1 MGFDVAE
8 YSKNRKKK
16 TESNENKSSG
26 FDVASY
32 YLQKSAPSA
41 GDDINTRLNNLLSS
55 GNNIANKYNE
65 RYSGYNTSY
74 RSDSSSWLSNITS
87 EKNKFDSESYE
98 IRKLLNQYRDY
109 FDSDYVSNVEEAL
122 SGGSSLYQSM
132 LKTATDENKYWSQFG
147 SEGEYNKYEE
157 YRKTRE
163 EMLSYDTK
171 AGEEEVKAIKD
182 RLSDYN
188 SEKSELENLKKS
200 MTYHYPGTNNEYVPA
215 RIAELEETLSGYGD
229 IESDYAS
236 KNAYLIEAKNLQKEN
251 KLREDAQKAE
261 DYDAMVSRGNEMGT
275 EVELRI
281 GGSGYKNDIVGW
293 RNTRNPVNVNGNSP
307 SYIDYDFA
315 NAMTEDEVNAY
326 SYYLA
331 KYGRDK
337 ADEYLETIR
346 DDVNRRVASD
356 TYEKLKDNTFAE
368 LLFAAHAGLDQ
379 SASGL
384 KNLVNFND
392 DYIPVSATQYASG
405 MIREDLSGVSGVA
418 YDLIQTTSNMI
429 PSILASTISNAILP
443 GSGAAVGAV
452 TLGGSAAGNAYQEML
467 NLGYDKSQ
475 ARVYST
481 LTGISETGLQY
492 ALGGISKLGGKL
504 TGNAIKSFSQGINS
518 AAAKFAIE
526 FGGEM
531 ISEGT
536 EEFLQDVLDPF
547 FKSIATGEEPE
558 AVDWGQAAYSG
569 FLGALSAGLLN
580 SVDVTANKASEL
592 SSARRIIND
601 GKVDS
606 LKNVA
611 NTFSADTVA
620 YKLAGKVN
628 EKTGAWKISQLLHEV
643 NANLSEQNQ
652 ADIKYNLMRTG
663 MTEADSESVSKW
675 LAKAVNGQNFTSL
688 QRKALDNNPI
698 ISRVFKKVIID
709 SNSTVNQRIKGMMD
723 VRGEEGSVGIDYAA
737 IAKAQKNNNLS
748 KSATESL
755 AINQS
760 IQDTLNKNAKRMFK
774 TDRQTSYDSM
784 IDDMVSDLVK
794 RKNTMSDSTA
804 VKDVSE
810 KVSDTNNTVISSTGE
825 SVTIKKIKSINKGN
839 MELELSDGRVVS
851 NNDIEYRSNDEAL
864 IYESVASM
872 GYSAE
877 TANAIVNGYTALNGV
892 SASQYVLGVNE
903 GYNYGKIGYPMDK
916 IDSNGFYAD
925 LTDTQK
931 AFAYNLGRKAAYV
944 ESENAQKILNNGKEK
959 GNRNGKVHIASSIS
973 SMTERQK
980 ASLSTIGRVVADVTH
995 NDVYVFESVEKD
1007 GKRVFS
1013 EDIAGHKAGESAPN
1027 GFYDQKT
1034 GAIYIDL
1041 HSGNNGE
1048 GVMLWTA
1055 AHELTHFIRQWSP
1068 AKFKSLSDF
1077 LMEEYGNKGVSIQ
1090 SLIQTQINKAKA
1102 NGRTLTFDGAYE
1114 EVVADAMQTM
1124 FTDSNLSEK
1133 LEKMKKQDH
1142 SLWQKIKDFFADL
1155 YKRIKKAYEGLDPQT
1170 NEAKFVR
1177 EMKDSIEKISDLFA
1191 EALTDAGETFRTTIA
1206 NIDVN
1211 SESVSPVFSERTW
1224 TASEYVTEREKAAK
1238 EIAKAMGVSV
1248 AKAKAYI
1255 DDVNSIAKMIANDRA
1270 RLDYQASSF
1279 GSAFVSNVEY
1289 GGSFD
1294 FTTLCKKRRIYTGT
1308 FSEIQKRLKDVALT
1322 PDDVLK
1328 IRNMLLDAHYEA
1340 TCGLCYVEGSRAN
1353 MGKFCQEFI
1362 KLYKRNN
1369 PNSWIPNM
1377 ADVNTPDGVE
1387 QMRIKH
1393 PECYEQYEY
1402 FWNHY
1407 GKLSESDPALFASQQ
1422 KPKLYEARKEYKGEI
1437 LTHFKNDN
1445 SVLRK
1450 NLNGGIRMQSF
1461 SDFEIVHLI
1470 DTMQI
1475 IMDMSRVGL
1484 AGQAYTKVP
1493 EFAKAFG
1500 DTGLKINL
1508 SLITKGVDKDG
1519 KLIFDDREGM
1529 PHQTAFGLRDRY
1541 SKNVGTILVT
1551 FTDAQLKAAMA
1562 DPRIDF
1568 IIPFH
1573 RSQWKKGQYSAMGL
1587 PKGTKDY
1594 TFMQNE
1600 KLIKQTYHDY
1610 NGRQVKDKAK
1620 NYMPNE
1626 YWDFSKSGKEN
1637 AEAYLQMCADNNKRP
1652 KFYKLLD
1659 YDGNGKYSL
1668 KKDGSTDGYW
1678 KLLID
1683 FKMYDNDG
1691 VGSPQVPVTPTFSM
1705 DDATEMLNKYEGG
1718 HSSYPVAY
1726 DVVDRFV
1733 SDYKEIHK
1741 EHNVSDLDLESELAD
1756 AGIKYSERVT
1766 DKKTLDFLDGQE
1778 TITTYKTMQIID
1790 GKLYPP
1796 MASRIDGNYE
1806 DYSVLGQWER
1816 ASEHPELIK
1825 GDGKFKLDKGK
1836 GNGSIE
1842 AAYNPYMHSSN
1853 LVINDQF
1860 SGAYKRTNLVTVECE
1875 VPVSE
1880 MNSGYKAQYAK
1891 DSVGWHKWHAGN
1903 VAGSIRKAK
1912 GIERQVFL
1920 SRWIKPVRI
1929 VPDAEVASM
1938 YSDLLSGTDIAI
1950 PDNVVTPSLLNELKN
1965 AGVKIVESGRIE
1977 SSELKDNKKTKAS
1990 PAVTDLQP
1998 LKGQGTPSAAILKQN
2013 SDDVNPHSDRD
2024 YSYDALVNKPDM
2036 VVTTVRRNVPKNRA
2050 DVVAMAKKNAAKV
2063 GKFDTK
2069 TGSVS
2074 VRVDDINADVL
2085 LATDGLK
2092 HGLRRT
2098 NNPQNDANY
2107 IVTIKAGEIIK
2118 NSIKINES
2126 NPKKQSA
2133 FGAYVMIGVARNI
2146 SGDVYIVRSIVNQ
2159 FNNELDSM
2167 NVLYAINAKKELAAL
2182 NAPRSA
2188 AKPLSVTSPT
2198 ISIANLLDLVN
2209 KHFPD
2214 ILPED
2219 VLKHYGYDSR
2229 PEGDFGENIL
2239 YSDRDSDGN
2248 QLSEAQQEYFKDSK
2262 VRDDDG
2268 NLLKVFHGTSKNF
2281 TIFDRTKGRSTMDI
2295 QGSFFSPWEIDAKG
2309 YGENV
2314 RAFYLNIVNPASEGV
2329 AYKALNK
2336 FKGQNNAG
2344 VKAREYLES
2353 LGYDGVNNSNEE
2365 YIAFN
2370 PNQIKSVENI
2380 NPSSDPD
2387 IRYSDR
2393 DPDSIDN
2400 RTLLANALESA
2411 AKNDIEKKYISQYQE
2426 KIDTINKE
2434 QNKLTEL
2441 RSKIKELS
2449 FAKGHRDADQIRKL
2463 QTEAT
2468 KTANRINIFDK
2479 QLLKLEATKPLKA
2492 VLEREKDIA
2501 KKKAE
2506 KASREALAAYR
2517 ERSAQTQRDLMDR
2530 YQTRIKKSKEGRDK
2544 TELRHKILKKIKEL
2558 NDLLLKGDKDHH
2570 VPLSLQ
2576 KSTALAL
2583 QAINMDTVNA
2593 EERLAKIRDKIAK
2606 SSNPDVIAKLQ
2617 KTYDR
2622 IELQGENMATKLDA
2636 LDRAYNDVK
2645 NSKDPIIA
2653 NVYDEGIMQAIINL
2667 KDDVGNTPL
2676 REMSLSQL
2684 ESVYD
2689 MYKMVLHT
2697 IRNANKSFKAEK
2709 RETITQLGE
2718 QVMEQVRSAGGSKKF
2733 SLKNLQWIK
2742 KFAWNNL
2749 KPVYAMKVIGSET
2762 LSNLFENVRAGEDTY
2777 AVDISE
2783 ARQYFL
2789 DNVKKYNYKSWDF
2802 ETRYDFKSRTGKDF
2816 SLSLQE
2822 IMSLYA
2828 YSKREQAGM
2837 HLEQGGFVFEDAEIV
2852 EKVKGIPVKYD
2863 VNIADAY
2870 NISSDTLS
2878 EIIGKLTPE
2887 QIAFVTDMQK
2897 YLAEDMG
2904 AKGNEVTRQMYDIDL
2919 FKDKNYFPLKSAK
2932 QFMFEQN
2939 EVAGEVKIKNS
2950 GFTKSTVPKANNPII
2965 LKGFMDVWSEHVSDM
2980 AMYHSFVLPLEDF
2993 NRVFNYKTPSGDNV
3007 DTMSV
3012 KQSIQNAYG
3021 RQANDYIKQ
3030 MLTDLNGGA
3039 RSSTG
3044 ADVTNKLISLFKK
3057 GATFASLSVV
3067 IQQTSAMARAMA
3079 YVDPKYFAKTTA
3091 SSWNHK
3097 THDDNWA
3104 EVKKYAPVA
3113 IIKEMGYFDTNM
3125 GKQTTDWINSL
3136 EYEGIKEK
3144 ATALVKDSGYRD
3156 EVLSRAPALA
3166 DELAWVH
3173 IWNAVKAEM
3182 ADKNPALGVGSED
3195 FLKACGKRFTE
3206 VVVNT
3211 QVYDSVLSRSALMR
3225 SKDTGVKMATAFMA
3239 EPTTSLNM
3247 IAYSLLSA
3255 KRSGKK
3261 GRAFARRQI
3270 GSVIASMILNSI
3282 LVSVVYAARDDDDD
3296 KTYTEKYLGSL
3307 AGSLT
3312 DAVNPLSMIPFVRD
3326 IVSIVQG
3333 YDVERSDMAVISD
3346 LYNGWQSLFKDN
3358 VSAYDKVQKFAG
3370 SIANLFGIP
3379 LKNIMRDVKSL
3390 YNVAEGVISGDKTTG
3405 QGVWES
3411 VKENL
3416 PFGSDTA
3423 NAESLYN
3430 AYVSG
3435 NETMIQR
3442 VKARYSDEAK
3452 AITALKGAI
3461 KSHYESGDIDN
3472 STAERYLIEYC
3483 GMSDDD
3489 AFWQMD
3495 KWNYSAENGSS
3506 DGYSKYDDF
3515 YTAVETGKN
3524 IKSVI
3529 SEYTDNGVEAKT
3541 LAAQITSHFKPIYI
3555 NMTTAEKAKLK
3566 GYLLNAYALL
3576 GYDRSKK
3583 SKDIDNWAD

>member
-65 RYSGYNTSY
+65 RYSGDNTSY

-147 SEGEYNKYEE
+147 SEDEYNKYEE

-171 AGEEEVKAIKD
+171 AGEEEVKSIKD

-188 SEKSELENLKKS
+188 SAKSELENLKKS

-293 RNTRNPVNVNGNSP
+293 RNTRNPVKVNGNSP

-368 LLFAAHAGLDQ
+368 LVFAAHAGLDQ

-405 MIREDLSGVSGVA
+405 MIREDLSGVSGFA

-481 LTGISETGLQY
+481 LTGISEAGLQY

-547 FKSIATGEEPE
+547 FKSIATGEKPE
-558 AVDWGQAAYSG
+558 DIDWGQAAYSG

-580 SVDVTANKASEL
+580 SVDVTANKASDL

-931 AFAYNLGRKAAYV
+931 AFAYNLGRKAASV
-944 ESENAQKILNNGKEK
+944 ESETAQKILNNGKEK
-959 GNRNGKVHIASSIS
+959 GNRKGKVHIASSIS

-1068 AKFKSLSDF
+1068 AKFKALSDF

-1124 FTDSNLSEK
+1124 FTDTNLSEK
-1133 LEKMKKQDH
+1133 LEKLKKQDH

-1155 YKRIKKAYEGLDPQT
+1155 YKRIAKAYEGLDPQT
-1170 NEAKFVR
+1170 KEAKFVR

-1211 SESVSPVFSERTW
+1211 SESVSPVFSERTR

-1407 GKLSESDPALFASQQ
+1407 GKLSDSDPALFASQQ

-1437 LTHFKNDN
+1437 LSHFKNDS
-1445 SVLRK
+1445 SVTKK

-1493 EFAKAFG
+1493 EFAQAFG
-1500 DTGLKINL
+1500 ATGLKINL

-1551 FTDAQLKAAMA
+1551 FTDEQLMAAMA

-1610 NGRQVKDKAK
+1610 KGRQVKDKAT

-1691 VGSPQVPVTPTFSM
+1691 VGSPQMPVTPTFSM
-1705 DDATEMLNKYEGG
+1705 DDAKTMLNEYEGG
-1718 HSSYPVAY
+1718 HGSYPVAY
-1726 DVVDRFV
+1726 DVVDKFV
-1733 SDYKEIHK
+1733 EQYNSGKK
-1741 EHNVSDLDLESELAD
+1741 NSEE
-1756 AGIKYSERVT
+1756 KYSAIDSKGKNSKDRFNYSLREVTPVSPSSDNWER
-1766 DKKTLDFLDGQE
+1766 TLTTAEVKERFPGLWDVSADESDVRNPTQISGTVKSYRKVYDFLKEEGFKG
-1778 TITTYKTMQIID
+1778 TILDASSGLGYGTKSGIDEYGFYVEDIEPFPDSKYKPKYT
-1790 GKLYPP
+1790 
-1796 MASRIDGNYE
+1796 
-1806 DYSVLGQWER
+1806 DYSSLNKKYDVIISNAVLNVLPQDQR
-1816 ASEHPELIK
+1816 DA
-1825 GDGKFKLDKGK
+1825 
-1836 GNGSIE
+1836 
-1842 AAYNPYMHSSN
+1842 
-1853 LVINDQF
+1853 LVVKM
-1860 SGAYKRTNLVTVECE
+1860 GE
-1875 VPVSE
+1875 
-1880 MNSGYKAQYAK
+1880 
-1891 DSVGWHKWHAGN
+1891 
-1903 VAGSIRKAK
+1903 
-1912 GIERQVFL
+1912 
-1920 SRWIKPVRI
+1920 
-1929 VPDAEVASM
+1929 
-1938 YSDLLSGTDIAI
+1938 
-1950 PDNVVTPSLLNELKN
+1950 LLNE
-1965 AGVKIVESGRIE
+1965 GGRMFI
-1977 SSELKDNKKTKAS
+1977 N
-1990 PAVTDLQP
+1990 VR
-1998 LKGQGTPSAAILKQN
+1998 G
-2013 SDDVNPHSDRD
+2013 DDVRNASSKMAINDRLME
-2024 YSYDALVNKPDM
+2024 YYISQSGSYQKGFTKNELVSYLQDALGDGFYVKPISWF
-2036 VVTTVRRNVPKNRA
+2036 
-2050 DVVAMAKKNAAKV
+2050 
-2063 GKFDTK
+2063 GKT
-2069 TGSVS
+2069 S
-2074 VRVDDINADVL
+2074 A
-2085 LATDGLK
+2085 
-2092 HGLRRT
+2092 
-2098 NNPQNDANY
+2098 
-2107 IVTIKAGEIIK
+2107 IVTK
-2118 NSIKINES
+2118 
-2126 NPKKQSA
+2126 
-2133 FGAYVMIGVARNI
+2133 
-2146 SGDVYIVRSIVNQ
+2146 
-2159 FNNELDSM
+2159 
-2167 NVLYAINAKKELAAL
+2167 
-2182 NAPRSA
+2182 
-2188 AKPLSVTSPT
+2188 VT
-2198 ISIANLLDLVN
+2198 
-2209 KHFPD
+2209 
-2214 ILPED
+2214 
-2219 VLKHYGYDSR
+2219 YDSIT
-2229 PEGDFGENIL
+2229 DSNII
-2239 YSDRDSDGN
+2239 YSDRDSEGNVLSDG
-2248 QLSEAQQEYFKDSK
+2248 QKEFFKDSK

-2268 NLLKVFHGTSKNF
+2268 NLLKVFHGTSENF
-2281 TIFDRTKGRSTMDI
+2281 TVFDRTKGRSTMDI

-2370 PNQIKSVENI
+2370 SNQIKSVENI

-2426 KIDTINKE
+2426 KIDTINAE
-2434 QNKLTEL
+2434 QNKLTEI
-2441 RSKIKELS
+2441 RAKIKELS

-2492 VLEREKDIA
+2492 VLDREKALA

-2667 KDDVGNTPL
+2667 KDEVGNTPL

-2718 QVMEQVRSAGGSKKF
+2718 QVMEQVRSTGGSKKF

-2789 DNVKKYNYKSWDF
+2789 DNVKKYNYNSWDF

-2828 YSKREQAGM
+2828 YSKREQAGL
-2837 HLEQGGFVFEDAEIV
+2837 HLQQGGFVFEDSEIV
-2852 EKVKGIPVKYD
+2852 EKVNGIPVKYD

-2870 NISSDTLS
+2870 NISPETLS
-2878 EIIGKLTPE
+2878 EIIGKLTNE
-2887 QIAFVTDMQK
+2887 QIAFANDMQK
-2897 YLAEDMG
+2897 YLEDMG
-2904 AKGNEVTRQMYDIDL
+2904 AKGNEITRQMYDIDL
-2919 FKDKNYFPLKSAK
+2919 FKEKNYFPLKSAK

-2950 GFTKSTVPKANNPII
+2950 GFTKSTVPNANNPII

-2993 NRVFNYKTPSGDNV
+2993 NRVFNYKTQSGSNV

-3012 KQSIQNAYG
+3012 KQAIQNAYG
-3021 RQANDYIKQ
+3021 KQANDYIKQ

-3039 RSSTG
+3039 RSSVG
-3044 ADVTNKLISLFKK
+3044 SDVTNKLISLFKK

-3067 IQQTSAMARAMA
+3067 IQQPSAMARAMA
-3079 YVDPKYFAKTTA
+3079 YLDPKYFSKTTL
-3091 SSWNHK
+3091 SSWNPK
-3097 THDDNWA
+3097 THGEIWS

-3125 GKQTTDWINSL
+3125 GKKTTEWITSL

-3144 ATALVKDSGYRD
+3144 VAAIVKDSGYRD
-3156 EVLSRAPALA
+3156 EILSKAPALA
-3166 DELAWVH
+3166 DEFAWVH

-3247 IAYSLLSA
+3247 IAYSLLAA
-3255 KRSGKK
+3255 KRSGKE

-3483 GMSDDD
+3483 GLSDDD